1 MLRIPAT
8 GEILGPFLIHAL
20 RHGVAEGVI
29 TAIDAK
35 FVRARRQSEGEELAA
50 GTRPAPNPVT
60 QAQAGANECGSYRP
74 RIARTRY

>member
-35 FVRARRQSEGEELAA
+35 FVRARRQSEGEEGAMSLQ
-50 GTRPAPNPVT
+50 
-60 QAQAGANECGSYRP
+60 QALDLP
-74 RIARTRY
+74 RIRSRKRKLERMNADLTAQE